1 MRILVLKVVD
11 TLSYGFVEEL
21 WKILCT
27 LEDSEF
33 WHQVVQAV
41 NQISNVFF

>member
-27 LEDSEF
+27 LEDSKF
-33 WHQVVQAV
+33 WHQVVQEV
-41 NQISNVFF
+41 NQISNVLF